1 MRKGT
6 EGITLDTQ
14 RARMA
19 GALNVGRVSSPA
31 STGGAGTFFEQHV
44 VAYWLAQLLVQA
56 IPPILLDCLVVE
68 VHLQTERLGW
78 HTDDFLIVGQTGSG
92 ERRKLAGQVKRTFT
106 VSAADAECKKALQ
119 DFWRDFQN
127 SDLFSPDT
135 DRFALVT
142 QRGTN
147 TLLEDFSGLLD
158 CARASRDASD
168 FGHRLATPGFVS
180 KKAAQYCEE
189 IQKII
194 SEVEGRSLSAAEL
207 WPFLR
212 VLHVLSLDL
221 HTETRQMEAHI
232 KTLLAYTANG
242 HDALEAAE
250 ATWNTLLQEAGRG
263 MPLARSF
270 KYEDLPENLR
280 QRHSPIGRNE
290 QRVLQALKDHSA
302 LILDGIRS
310 TIGKD
315 LHLERVRL
323 VQQVIEQ
330 LESTQIVLLSGPAGS
345 GKSVIAKDV
354 LSILSRDHF
363 TFSFRAEE
371 FACAHLDEALQS
383 SQIPANGKKLQAIL
397 ASQARKVLLVESVER
412 LLEKSTRDAF
422 TDLLALVARDKSWR
436 LLLTCRDYSTDLARS
451 AFLQRADLGHSVVK
465 VPPLDDEELGK
476 VKAEYPT
483 LARPLDNAALREM
496 LRNPYFLDKALQ
508 INWSAER
515 ALPQSEWE
523 LRALFWREIIR
534 AEDRSTGGMPR
545 RRSDA
550 FVQIALRR
558 AQTLSQYADCGDVDP
573 EAVRALR
580 EDSLIVS
587 HPQSDVLV
595 APAHDV
601 LEDWAILHWI
611 EEQYL
616 RHRDAVQDFAATI
629 GTHPAVRRA
638 YRKWVA
644 ELVQR
649 DCTGADTLF
658 RVAVSNSDLP
668 NHFRDDTLVSLLR
681 SPYATDFLESHSEE
695 LLADNKHL
703 LRRVVH
709 LLRVACVTAPDWL
722 GTLVPPASLFNIPD
736 GPAWACVL
744 RLIQKH
750 LYSFGSED
758 RLLLLGLIE
767 DWARGVTWK
776 NPYPDGAEFV
786 AAIAHWLLPG
796 FDDYRAEAE
805 RRRTL
810 QVIAKIP
817 KADPERFS
825 ALLQGRC
832 SDDERGRLSEELREI
847 IFEGPEGMPVARD
860 MPELVVSVAKEY
872 LLCSEADI
880 SREWRYSI
888 DLHLEPV
895 FGIKPQRS
903 FRFFP
908 ASAYRGPFLWLLQ
921 YHPQQGLNF
930 IIDVFNHSAEWYAH
944 PRVPSHIEPPY
955 EITLTFPDGTAQ
967 KQWCNARLWNLYRGN
982 SVGPHVLQS
991 LLMALE
997 RWLLESAEAHPDKLD
1012 EVLLSILKRSNSA
1025 ALTAVVASIATAYP
1039 HACGQTLLV
1048 LLRSR
1053 ECILLDRQRL
1063 ANEFQAPSRIAD
1075 LLPQLD
1081 AREKIYETERKESDA
1096 LPHRQR
1102 DLEHAIL
1109 NLQLGPLAPEVHRI
1123 IDEHREALPPVA
1135 EQDENDRI
1143 WRLALHRMDLRQYS
1157 VAEDEVEASN
1167 PPGEPASSEDTGRQ
1181 FIRLDLKEPEPDL
1194 KKMVDESSAQRQSI
1208 NARLGLLMW
1217 GLKIFNY
1224 EEAAN
1229 YDPTQWQQRLQEARS
1244 ISAEEDGGG
1253 DYDLGRGGPGV
1264 VAAVCVRDHWNE
1276 MSEDERSWCVDV
1288 VCSEIERE
1296 SDQWNHLARV
1306 QRNSMSADRPC
1317 AWVLPLLLGKDLNAA
1332 QMDRVRRA
1340 LVIALT
1346 HPVDEVRWYAA
1357 LGIGKHL
1364 WAIDRDLT
1372 LRCVNALATEA
1383 TLVQEALD
1391 AERSKPYAQQRKLD
1405 EIQKDAAT
1413 LILQR
1418 FFEADGIAN
1427 QAYSQMDTSGWFG
1440 AEANKYILA
1449 IFEQRPTEPEAIS
1462 AFERL
1467 ASTLVEWWD
1476 SDDERRRDRYA
1487 ERPERDYETEAT
1499 LTNLLEEFLLRT
1511 PADSALSIARPIVD
1525 AIDRHPDKVY
1535 WILLGLIA
1543 AEDRQPNTPQFW
1555 SLWKEFADGV
1565 RRAIWLSRIDDEH
1578 AIGRGMVSAIFLGT
1592 RWREEVRHWRSLE
1605 GYAGNVHALFEDLP
1619 PSSTVLHSYIKFLYH
1634 VGEQSLPEALMRIA
1648 KRLRRGN
1655 PREMLMKRD
1664 TIFLLEVL
1672 LQRYVYSRPLEL
1684 KQQRNLREAVL
1695 FLLDL
1700 LVEHG
1705 SSAAFR
1711 MRDDFVTPVPVTSSS
1726 HGWRAESYGHY
1737 E

>member
-1 MRKGT
+1 MCKET
-6 EGITLDTQ
+6 ERIIPHTAAD
-14 RARMA
+14 RMT

-44 VAYWLAQLLVQA
+44 AAYWLALLLVRGFA
-56 IPPILLDCLVVE
+56 PIFSDCSVVE
-68 VHLQTERLGW
+68 VHLQTEHLGW

-106 VSAADAECKKALQ
+106 VSAADAECKKTIQ

-127 SDLFSPDT
+127 PNLFSPDT
-135 DRFALVT
+135 DRFVLVT

-147 TLLEDFSGLLD
+147 TLLEHFSGLLD

-168 FGHRLATPGFVS
+168 FERRLATPGFVN
-180 KKAAQYCEE
+180 KKAAQYYEE
-189 IQKII
+189 IQKFIG
-194 SEVEGRSLSAAEL
+194 EVEGRSLSAADL

-212 VLHVLSLDL
+212 VLHLLSLDL
-221 HTETRQMEAHI
+221 ATKTRQTEAFI
-232 KTLLAYTANG
+232 KTHVLAATANE
-242 HDALEAAE
+242 HNKLEAAE
-250 ATWNTLLQEAGRG
+250 ATWNALLHEASRG
-263 MPLARSF
+263 MSSARSF
-270 KYEDLPENLR
+270 RYEDLPEKLLR
-280 QRHSPIGRNE
+280 RHSPIGRNE
-290 QRVLQALKDHSA
+290 QHALQALKDHST
-302 LILDGIRS
+302 LILDGISS

-315 LHLERVRL
+315 LHLERVGL
-323 VQQVIEQ
+323 VQQVIER
-330 LESTQIVLLSGPAGS
+330 LESTQVVLISGPAGS

-354 LSILSRDHF
+354 ISMLGRDHF
-363 TFSFRAEE
+363 TFCFRAEE
-371 FACAHLDEALQS
+371 FACGHLDEALQS

-397 ASQARKVLLVESVER
+397 ASQARKVLLIESVER

-436 LLLTCRDYSTDLARS
+436 LLLTCRDYSTDLVRS
-451 AFLQRADLGHSVVK
+451 ALLQRAGLSHSVVK

-476 VKAEYPT
+476 VKAQYLT
-483 LARPLDNAALREM
+483 LARPLDNATLREM

-523 LRALFWREIIR
+523 LRALFWREIVR

-545 RRSDA
+545 RRSDT

-558 AQTLSQYADCGDVDP
+558 AQRLSPYADCQDLDP
-573 EAVRALR
+573 EVLDALR
-580 EDSLIVS
+580 SDSLIVS
-587 HPQSDVLV
+587 HPGSDVLV

-601 LEDWAILHWI
+601 LEDWAILYWI
-611 EEQYL
+611 EEQYV
-616 RHRDAVQDFAATI
+616 RHKDAVQDFAAAI

-649 DCTGADTLF
+649 DRAGADTLF

-695 LLADNKHL
+695 LWANNKQL
-703 LRRVVH
+703 LRRVIH

-750 LYSFGSED
+750 LDSFGSED
-758 RLLLLGLIE
+758 RLLLLRLIE

-776 NPYPDGAEFV
+776 NPYPDGAESV

-805 RRRTL
+805 RKRAL

-817 KADPERFS
+817 KADSERFS

-832 SDDERGRLSEELREI
+832 SDDERGRPSEELRKI
-847 IFEGPEGMPVARD
+847 IFEDLEGMPVARD

-888 DLHLEPV
+888 DLDLEPV

-903 FRFFP
+903 FDFFP
-908 ASAYRGPFLWLLQ
+908 ASAYRGPFLSLLR

-944 PRVPSHIEPPY
+944 PRVPSDIEPPF
-955 EITLTFPDGTAQ
+955 EITLTFPDGTIR
-967 KQWCNARLWNLYRGN
+967 KQWCNARLWNLYRGT
-982 SVGPHVLQS
+982 SVGPYVLQS

-997 RWLLESAEAHPDKLD
+997 RWLLEFAEAHPDKLD
-1012 EVLLSILKRSNSA
+1012 EILLSILKRSNSA
-1025 ALTAVVASIATAYP
+1025 ALTAVVASIATAHP
-1039 HACGQTLLV
+1039 HASGETLLV

-1063 ANEFQAPSRIAD
+1063 ASEFQAPSRIAG

-1081 AREKIYETERKESDA
+1081 ARKKIYEAERKEADA
-1096 LPHRQR
+1096 LPHRR
-1102 DLEHAIL
+1102 WDLEHAIL
-1109 NLQLGPLAPEVHRI
+1109 NLQLGPLAPQVYKI
-1123 IDEHREALPPVA
+1123 IDEHRTAMPTVA

-1157 VAEDEVEASN
+1157 VAENEVKASD
-1167 PPGEPASSEDTGRQ
+1167 PPRKPTSSEDTDRQ

-1194 KKMVDESSAQRQSI
+1194 KKMVEESNTQRQSV
-1208 NARLGLLMW
+1208 NARLDLLMW
-1217 GLKIFNY
+1217 GLKTFNY

-1229 YDPTQWQQRLQEARS
+1229 YDPTQWRQRLQEARS
-1244 ISAEEDGGG
+1244 ISVEGDGGG
-1253 DYDLGRGGPGV
+1253 DYDLGRDGPGV

-1288 VCSEIERE
+1288 VCLEIERG
-1296 SDQWNHLARV
+1296 SDQWNHLVRV
-1306 QRNSMSADRPC
+1306 QRNNMSADRPC
-1317 AWVLPLLLGKDLNAA
+1317 AWVLPLLLGTELNTA
-1332 QMDRVRRA
+1332 QLDRVRHT

-1346 HPVDEVRWYAA
+1346 HPVGEVRWYTA

-1364 WAIDRDLT
+1364 WVVDRDLT
-1372 LRCVNALATEA
+1372 LRCVNALAMEA
-1383 TLVQEALD
+1383 TLVQETID
-1391 AERSKPYAQQRKLD
+1391 AEIKKPYAQQRKLD
-1405 EIQKDAAT
+1405 EIQKDVAA
-1413 LILQR
+1413 LIRQR
-1418 FFEADGIAN
+1418 FFEADGIAK
-1427 QAYSQMDTSGWFG
+1427 QAYAQMDTSSWFG

-1449 IFEQRPTEPEAIS
+1449 ILAQAPTKPEAIA

-1467 ASTLVEWWD
+1467 AHTLVEWWD
-1476 SDDERRRDRYA
+1476 SDDDRRRDRYA
-1487 ERPERDYETEAT
+1487 EHPERNYETEAT

-1511 PADSALSIARPIVD
+1511 SADSALSIVRPIVD
-1525 AIDRHPDKVY
+1525 AIDRHPDKVH

-1565 RRAIWLSRIDDEH
+1565 RRATWLSRIDDEH
-1578 AIGRGMVSAIFLGT
+1578 AIGTGMVSAIFLGT
-1592 RWREEVRHWRSLE
+1592 WWKEEVRHWRSLE
-1605 GYAGNVHALFEDLP
+1605 GHAGNVHALFEDLP
-1619 PSSTVLHSYIKFLYH
+1619 PSSTVLHSYLKFLYD
-1634 VGEQSLPEALMRIA
+1634 VGEQSLPEAFMRIV
-1648 KRLRRGN
+1648 KRLQQGD
-1655 PREMLMKRD
+1655 PRKMLMKGD
-1664 TIFLLEVL
+1664 TIYLLEVL
-1672 LQRYVYSRPLEL
+1672 LQRYVYGRPLEL
-1684 KQQRNLREAVL
+1684 KRQRDLREAVL

-1711 MRDDFVTPVPVTSSS
+1711 MRDDFVTPIPTTSS
-1726 HGWRAESYGHY
+1726 
-1737 E
+1737 